1 MPRRQPRPG
10 AVQTAHGFVQ
20 VFIAS
25 CSSDDHILPKN
36 GQFPCALWRH
46 GCKLSVLLLFAHC
59 FPRLQLSGLACA
71 CPLTGRGGICAGKFS
86 PFHGFSRMLSHHA
99 HIKDGGTSDMWGDLR
114 QEFVNVEAA
123 IRQGDPA
130 AMNKALTTLGEIIEA
145 GSEAEHVWEEMYEA
159 IEAKTKVSEREW
171 RRLRDLRQ
179 FMTVQQSMDLVSYLV
194 ECVTR
199 HVTDRDTL
207 ARITVDMDKVL
218 SSRSDG

>member
-1 MPRRQPRPG
+1 MPKGVAARYKE
-10 AVQTAHGFVQ
+10 AVTDPDLLSARDEIALVQ
-20 VFIAS
+20 LRIQ
-25 CSSDDHILPKN
+25 DLM
-36 GQFPCALWRH
+36 G
-46 GCKLSVLLLFAHC
+46 KL
-59 FPRLQLSGLACA
+59 
-71 CPLTGRGGICAGKFS
+71 
-86 PFHGFSRMLSHHA
+86 
-99 HIKDGGTSDMWGDLR
+99 KDGGTSDMWGDLR

-145 GSEAEHVWEEMYEA
+145 GAEAEHVWEEMYEA

-207 ARITVDMDKVL
+207 AKITVDMDKVL
-218 SSRSDG
+218 SSKQE